1 MHGYQTRLVILVLL
15 LIIANA
21 AGWTISIRQA
31 REPAVDLDMMAIPM
45 NFDGW
50 QGTDVPQPK
59 AVLRA
64 LAGDALLRRTYKRN
78 DVTIDFWAVFGRDWR
93 DLHSPEGCYLA
104 GGWTIIGG
112 RNVDVPASGKPH
124 REIHG
129 RLFEAR
135 KNGEKLVALYLFAT
149 KQGTMPDRA
158 RLGWSLL
165 KPGDDSYGLL
175 IHAATIADD
184 GETRAAAEVTEFTQA
199 IYPIVA
205 RLLVPSEAGV
215 GK

>member
-1 MHGYQTRLVILVLL
+1 VILVTL
-15 LIIANA
+15 LIIANG
-21 AGWTISIRQA
+21 AGWTISIRHA
-31 REPAVDLDMMAIPM
+31 RAPAVDLDVSAIPVS
-45 NFDGW
+45 FDGW
-50 QGTDVPQPK
+50 QGTDVPQSE
-59 AVLRA
+59 AVKQA
-64 LAGDALLRRTYKRN
+64 LAGDALLRRMYKRD
-78 DVTIDFWAVFGRDWR
+78 DVAIDFWAVFGRDWR

-112 RNVDVPASGKPH
+112 RDVDIPASGAPDG
-124 REIHG
+124 ELHG

-149 KQGTMPDRA
+149 KQDTMPNRA

-184 GETRAAAEVTEFTQA
+184 GEIRAAAEVTEFTQA